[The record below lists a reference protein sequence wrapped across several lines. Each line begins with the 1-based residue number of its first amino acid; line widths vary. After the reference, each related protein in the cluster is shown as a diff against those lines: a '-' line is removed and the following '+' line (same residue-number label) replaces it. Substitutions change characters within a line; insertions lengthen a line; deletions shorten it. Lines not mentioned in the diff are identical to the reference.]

1 MPEGDTVFLTGR
13 RLHEALAGKTVL
25 RADLRHPRL
34 STVDLSGREV
44 REVAT
49 VGKHILTRFSGDLTL
64 RSHLRMDGSWHLYR
78 PGEKWKRPGFQARV
92 LLEVPDR
99 VAVGFNLHDL
109 DLVPTD
115 QEDTLVGHLGP
126 DLLGEWTPEAEAE
139 AVRRLTA
146 QPDQEIGQALLDQ
159 RIMAG
164 VGNVYKCE
172 VCFLI
177 GASPWA
183 KVSGVDTVQAVRLS
197 RKLLLANAKTPFRN
211 TTGFMGRGK
220 ESWVYGRAGRP
231 CFRCGTK
238 VRLADQGDGVQERPT
253 YWCPSCQPGPIA

>member
-13 RLHEALAGKTVL
+13 RLNEALAGKTLL
-25 RADLRHPRL
+25 RAELRHPRL
-34 STVDLSGREV
+34 STVDLAGREV

-78 PGEKWKRPGFQARV
+78 PGERWKRPGHQVRV
-92 LLEVPDR
+92 LLEVPER
-99 VAVGFNLHDL
+99 FAVGFNLHDL
-109 DLVPTD
+109 ELVPTD
-115 QEDTLVGHLGP
+115 REDTLVGHLGP
-126 DLLGEWTPEAEAE
+126 DLLGDWTPEAEAE

-172 VCFLI
+172 VCFLM
-177 GASPWA
+177 GASPWS
-183 KVSGVDTVQAVRLS
+183 KVSDVDAVKAVKLS
-197 RKLLLANAKTPFRN
+197 RKVLLANANTVFRN
-211 TTGFMGRGK
+211 TTGLMGRGK
-220 ESWVYGRAGRP
+220 ESWVYERAGRP

-238 VRLADQGDGVQERPT
+238 IRAAGQGPGVQERPT
-253 YWCPSCQPGPIA
+253 FWCPRCQPGPIA

>member
-13 RLHEALAGKTVL
+13 RLHEALAGKTLL
-25 RADLRHPRL
+25 RAELRHPRL
-34 STVDLSGREV
+34 STVDLAGRDV

-78 PGEKWKRPGFQARV
+78 PGERWKRPGHQVRV

-99 VAVGFNLHDL
+99 LAVGFALHDL
-109 DLVPTD
+109 ELVPTD
-115 QEDTLVGHLGP
+115 REDTLVGHLGP
-126 DLLGEWTPEAEAE
+126 DLLGDWTPEAEAE

-146 QPDQEIGQALLDQ
+146 QHDQEIGQALLDQ
-159 RIMAG
+159 RVMAG

-172 VCFLI
+172 VCFLL
-177 GASPWA
+177 GASPWTE
-183 KVSGVDTVQAVRLS
+183 VSGVDAVKAVKLS
-197 RKLLLANAKTPFRN
+197 RKLLLANANTAFRN

-220 ESWVYGRAGRP
+220 ESWVYERAGRP
-231 CFRCGTK
+231 CLRCGTK
-238 VRLADQGDGVQERPT
+238 IRVAGQGPGVQERPT
-253 YWCPSCQPGPIA
+253 YWCPRCQPGPIA